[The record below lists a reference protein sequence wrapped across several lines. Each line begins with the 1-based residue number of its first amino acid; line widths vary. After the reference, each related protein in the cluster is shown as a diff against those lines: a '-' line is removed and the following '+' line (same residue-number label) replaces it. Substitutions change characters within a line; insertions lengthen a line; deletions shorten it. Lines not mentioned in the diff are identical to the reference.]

1 MDGLNGTFRT
11 VVGTVYVHGV
21 STAVLHAEFW
31 YETLRDPAIFVVYAV
46 FEVESWPTTEP
57 KHQSSTTAK
66 TSIVGS
72 PGHESAADGGNF
84 ARRSEPLLLKKN
96 RATRDLL
103 HSEVRLQ
110 PSGRHN
116 WATGR
121 SSLRARQW

>member
-21 STAVLHAEFW
+21 STEVLHAEFW

-72 PGHESAADGGNF
+72 
-84 ARRSEPLLLKKN
+84 
-96 RATRDLL
+96 RATSPPPTAGISPGD
-103 HSEVRLQ
+103 
-110 PSGRHN
+110 PSPCF
-116 WATGR
+116 
-121 SSLRARQW
+121 